1 MEKLTAFER
10 YIKAVIEAYG
20 TQPGKPLD
28 IPDACV
34 KQLCKKLLVLAKPEL
49 EPEFQKDEREYL
61 KMIKDLGKSMILVT
75 DKLLDYVK
83 EQEKTVKTYDGLIL
97 VRSLTNR
104 LEEIYDSFLK
114 EINSF

>member
-1 MEKLTAFER
+1 MEKLTAFEY

-28 IPDACV
+28 LPDDSV
-34 KQLCKKLLVLAKPEL
+34 KRISQKLLTLAKPEL

-75 DKLLDYVK
+75 DKLLDYIK
-83 EQEKTVKTYDGLIL
+83 EQEKIVKTYDGLIL
-97 VRSLTNR
+97 IRSLTNR
-104 LEEIYDSFLK
+104 LEEIHNSFLK